1 MQIKIKP
8 EGTGKVAPPP
18 ISRETGA
25 GKSAMPISE
34 GCLRRDQIA
43 PAFEAEAYYRG
54 KRVVIS
60 SKDYA
65 NKWLVIFF
73 YSSDF
78 TFV

>member
-8 EGTGKVAPPP
+8 EGTGKLVSAPVV
-18 ISRETGA
+18 REVG
-25 GKSAMPISE
+25 SQAMPVVTE
-34 GCLRRDQIA
+34 GCLRRDQLV

-54 KRVVIS
+54 KRVTIN